1 MLREREDEVAQLK
14 KKGEATASRI
24 KILEADNQGLRKKI
38 QALLTKTSAPVYAFV
53 DVRFSDA
60 PTKRP

>member
-38 QALLTKTSAPVYAFV
+38 QALLTKTSAPAYAFA